1 MKHLIRYGTMGVLLS
16 ATIQLAEAQE
26 SAPHSTLEEIV
37 VTATKREENLQDVS
51 IAVSAVTGEQLRERN
66 TVDIRDIIYASPSV
80 QLSGNVTNNSEGFQ
94 IRGVGTSV
102 FGGLQQS
109 TAAVVDDV
117 LSNPTFARQGF
128 VDVERVEVL
137 RGPQGMLFGESASAG
152 LVHTI
157 TKRPVLGAWEGRA
170 QASFGK
176 ADEFD
181 ELVAGLVLNAPV
193 SDTVAVR
200 LSANH
205 TDRDGYLQNFD
216 GRKFNGL
223 RDTGFK
229 AKLLWQPSETFSA
242 YLISSYSEQHIP
254 WNPAPVVSVTPGGP
268 TDLALREAGIIAG
281 PENSRTA
288 LGGINEGESDFL
300 WNALYLDWEL
310 DGHAVRS
317 ITSYQRKDQDG
328 ATDTDALPVFLFD
341 VTTGGDT
348 NTEKRFTQEL
358 RLSSTHD
365 GRVQYVAGLFYG
377 KRESATTLQFIG
389 PLVPGLLDAGL
400 IFDVRYHSL
409 VEFETAAAFGQ
420 AEISLTDRTRLIVG
434 GRYNYDDGH
443 LTYDSVYPVYTDLF
457 NLGFPGYPELTNF
470 REQGDSDSISWRIGT
485 EFDFT
490 DDVMGYAVITRGYK
504 GPGFNTIGVDPSVQ
518 EKQFVGPEVP
528 TNYEL
533 GLKSVLFGGTTR
545 LNITGFYTEFKD
557 YQAQFVDFTNSAVGQ
572 LLVKNAGALNTYGLE
587 VEVNTVPVDGLSING
602 GVSYIN
608 AKYED
613 FLQPCYPGQ
622 TEAQGCFDSVTDA
635 DGIDLANS
643 PRWTFAVDARYEFPL
658 SSNLRGFVGT
668 DYYWR
673 DSTNFSTV
681 ADPRTAI
688 DAYGVL
694 GAKVGIVGPDD
705 KWRVSLW
712 GKNLLDE
719 RFSTSIGEHSANLAG
734 DAFVYGHY
742 LAPDSFRQIGLSV
755 DVMF

>member
-1 MKHLIRYGTMGVLLS
+1 MKNLIRCGTMGVLLS
-16 ATIQLAEAQE
+16 ATMRVAGAGEA
-26 SAPHSTLEEIV
+26 APSSTLEEIV

-51 IAVSAVTGEQLRERN
+51 IAVSAVTGDHLRERN
-66 TVDIRDIIYASPSV
+66 AVDVRDIIYASPSV
-80 QLSGNVTNNSEGFQ
+80 QLAGNVTNNSEGFQ

-109 TAAVVDDV
+109 TSAVVDDV

-128 VDVERVEVL
+128 IDVERVEVL

-157 TKRPVLGAWEGRA
+157 TKRPVLGTWEGRA
-170 QASFGK
+170 QASYGK
-176 ADEFD
+176 ADQFD

-193 SDTVAVR
+193 SDSVAVR
-200 LSANH
+200 VSANH
-205 TDRDGYLQNFD
+205 TDREGYLQNFD

-229 AKLLWQPSETFSA
+229 AKLLWEPSDTFSA

-268 TDLALREAGIIAG
+268 TDLALREAGIIAN
-281 PENSRTA
+281 PDNSRTA

-310 DGHAVRS
+310 DDHAVRS
-317 ITSYQRKDQDG
+317 ITSYQRKDQNG

-341 VTTGGDT
+341 VTSGGDT
-348 NTEKRFTQEL
+348 NTEKRFTQEV

-377 KRESATTLQFIG
+377 KRESGTTLQFIG

-409 VEFETAAAFGQ
+409 VEFEQAAAFGQ

-434 GRYNYDDGH
+434 GRYNYDDGQ
-443 LTYDSVYPVYTDLF
+443 LTYDSVYPEYTDLI
-457 NLGFPGYPELTNF
+457 NLGFPGYPELTDF
-470 REQGDSDSISWRIGT
+470 REKGDSDSVSWRIGA
-485 EFDFT
+485 EYDFNR
-490 DDVMGYAVITRGYK
+490 DVMGYAVITRGYK

-528 TNYEL
+528 TNYEI
-533 GLKSVLFGGTTR
+533 GLKSMLFGGTTR
-545 LNITGFYTEFKD
+545 LNVTGFYTEFKD

-572 LLVKNAGALNTYGLE
+572 LLVRNAGALNTYGVE
-587 VEVNTVPVDGLSING
+587 VELNTVPVEGLSING
-602 GVSYIN
+602 GVSYIH

-635 DGIDLANS
+635 DGTDLANS
-643 PRWTFAVDARYEFPL
+643 PRWTFAVDARYEFLL
-658 SSNLRGFVGT
+658 SANLRGFVGT

-694 GAKVGIVGPDD
+694 GAKVGVIGPDG

-734 DAFVYGHY
+734 DPFVYGHY